1 MPIPDFLKRENVAPI
16 DKVSEEF
23 DNILKEYKRVFDKEI
38 GIEMS
43 SYSLGQWIDILK
55 HCIKENKT
63 YEELTG
69 DIPEEDALI

>member
-1 MPIPDFLKRENVAPI
+1 MQIPDFLKRENVQPV

-23 DNILKEYKRVFDKEI
+23 DNTLEEYKRVFDEEV

-43 SYSLGQWIDILK
+43 SYSLEQWIDILK
-55 HCIKENKT
+55 QCIKENKT